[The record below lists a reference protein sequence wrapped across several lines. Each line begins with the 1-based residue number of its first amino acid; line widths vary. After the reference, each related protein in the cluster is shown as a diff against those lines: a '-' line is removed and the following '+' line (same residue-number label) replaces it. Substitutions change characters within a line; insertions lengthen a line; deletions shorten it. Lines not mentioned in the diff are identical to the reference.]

1 MILVADVGATNTRFA
16 WASREGQRVD
26 IRHLVSM
33 PSRDAAGFEPLLL
46 EFLAEHPLTPEAAV
60 FGVPGPVTGPVV
72 RTTNLP
78 WLLDRRIL
86 EDRLGVPVLLL
97 NDVEAAAHGL
107 DVLRPEQLLT
117 LQEGSLS
124 AAGAR
129 ALVSPGTGLGEA
141 FALPSREGWLC
152 AASEGGHTD
161 FGAADEEDVALWR
174 FLGAR
179 HGHVSY
185 ERIVSGPG
193 LVALYEFH
201 SSGKAGTERLYGEDE
216 DPAVAISRAAA
227 EGRSELCR
235 LAVGHWWRILAR
247 EAANFALKVFAR
259 GGVYLAG
266 GMPSHLLSTLVA
278 EDFVE
283 VFVDKGR
290 YRELLSQIPLQIVL
304 DSQLGLRGAAC
315 ALRCGRTKP
324 T

>member
-1 MILVADVGATNTRFA
+1 MILVADVGATHTRLA

-26 IRHLVSM
+26 LRDLVSF
-33 PSRDAAGFEPLLL
+33 PSQDAASFEPLLL

-86 EDRLGVPVLLL
+86 EERLGVPVLLL

-107 DVLRPEQLLT
+107 DALRPEQLLI
-117 LQEGSLS
+117 LQEGRPS
-124 AAGAR
+124 AGAR

-141 FALPSREGWLC
+141 FALPSGEGWLC
-152 AASEGGHTD
+152 AASEGGHAD
-161 FGAADEEDVALWR
+161 FGAVDEEDVALWR
-174 FLGAR
+174 FLEAR

-201 SSGKAGTERLYGEDE
+201 SSRQAGTERPYGEDE
-216 DPAVAISRAAA
+216 DPAVAISRAAV
-227 EGRSELCR
+227 EGRSEACR
-235 LAVGHWWRILAR
+235 LAVEHWWRILAR
-247 EAANFALKVFAR
+247 EASNLALKVLAR

-266 GMPSHLLSTLVA
+266 GMPSHLLSTLVV

-283 VFVDKGR
+283 AFVDKGR
-290 YRELLSQIPLQIVL
+290 YRELLSQIPLQVVL
-304 DSQLGLRGAAC
+304 DPQLGLRGAAC
-315 ALRCGRTKP
+315 ALGC
-324 T
+324 